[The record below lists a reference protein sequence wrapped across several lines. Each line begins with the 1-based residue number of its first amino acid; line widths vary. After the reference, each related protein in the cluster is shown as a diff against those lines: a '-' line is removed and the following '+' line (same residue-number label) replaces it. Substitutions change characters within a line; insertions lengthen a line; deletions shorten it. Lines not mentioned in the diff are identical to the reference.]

1 MSGVFFA
8 SQVLVEATDGGTRN
22 WAAEGVGTVAK
33 KDDRVI
39 ITLACGVCKRRNYT
53 TMKNKK
59 NDPDRLSIKK
69 YCRYCREHLEHKETK
84 K

>member
-1 MSGVFFA
+1 M
-8 SQVLVEATDGGTRN
+8 
-22 WAAEGVGTVAK
+22 AK

-39 ITLACGVCKRRNYT
+39 ITLACGACKRRNYT

-59 NDPDRLSIKK
+59 NDADRLSIKK
-69 YCRYCREHLEHKETK
+69 YCRYCRTHLDHKETK